1 VLFSSLFGLSGRAD
15 WVKSRRRSVG
25 HFFIR
30 KNEPPGCVD
39 LKMMQNKEGEA

>member
-25 HFFIR
+25 RFFIT
-30 KNEPPGCVD
+30 KNEPPGCGD
-39 LKMMQNKEGEA
+39 LKKMQYKEGEA